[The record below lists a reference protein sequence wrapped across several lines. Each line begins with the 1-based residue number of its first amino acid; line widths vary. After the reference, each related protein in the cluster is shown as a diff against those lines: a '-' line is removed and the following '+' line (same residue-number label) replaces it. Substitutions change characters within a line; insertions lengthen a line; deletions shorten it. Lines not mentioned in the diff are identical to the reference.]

1 MSQRN
6 DNFVDKTFTVLADML
21 LKLLPAT
28 KEEKEA
34 FSYYRVGM
42 SLYASGEHHDAMR
55 NYYEALKLEEDPH
68 DRSYIL
74 YNVGLIYTN
83 SGRYS
88 RALKCYEEA
97 IELNPNLPQALNNAA
112 AIYHKRGVRFC
123 ELREFDL
130 ARGCF
135 RKARV
140 YWSEATSLFPN
151 AYIEAQNWLTL
162 TSFR

>member
-1 MSQRN
+1 VSQRN

-21 LKLLPAT
+21 LRLLPAAR
-28 KEEKEA
+28 EEKRA

-42 SLYASGEHHDAMR
+42 SLYSSGEYYDALK

-74 YNVGLIYTN
+74 YNVGLVYTN
-83 SGRYS
+83 NGRYS
-88 RALKCYEEA
+88 RALRCYEQA

-112 AIYHKRGVRFC
+112 AIYHQRGVKFC
-123 ELREFDL
+123 EVREFDL
-130 ARGCF
+130 ARRCF
-135 RKARV
+135 DKARE
-140 YWSEATSLFPN
+140 YWLGATALAPN
-151 AYIEAQNWLTL
+151 AYIEAQNWLTV